1 MPSLAAKEVRCKN
14 GCIKKHLARVCRCR
28 PKCVS
33 RKKSSKPTGAVFL
46 NSGQAVELL
55 HKNPHRYDEL
65 VSGGLLGG
73 LNTYAYVGGNPISF
87 TDPEG
92 LAPPPRPTG
101 PIPNSNQMNL
111 PGVPLPTGYQPMPR
125 LDPGNSAVSNFGGR
139 SEVGANGADTLGA
152 LTGGG
157 EAIRSPSVS
166 NAIENLINPQR
177 SLRGDYWIP
186 ELYPKPSGALCLPS
200 PALSCEAAPRCYPSA
215 SQR

>member
-73 LNTYAYVGGNPISF
+73 INTYAYVGGNPISYS
-87 TDPEG
+87 DPEG
-92 LAPPPRPTG
+92 LQKAPG
-101 PIPNSNQMNL
+101 S
-111 PGVPLPTGYQPMPR
+111 TGYARPNNALESAGFHDPQGDFVCEQWDCPSDPNACKPGDSKRPSDFMPAATASTSPPSGCR
-125 LDPGNSAVSNFGGR
+125 FSK
-139 SEVGANGADTLGA
+139 LGYRKNYS
-152 LTGGG
+152 T
-157 EAIRSPSVS
+157 P
-166 NAIENLINPQR
+166 
-177 SLRGDYWIP
+177 P
-186 ELYPKPSGALCLPS
+186 ELDGRDIADFKNDWRQNNGFGDRIMRSTERLPYWHIIGRGS
-200 PALSCEAAPRCYPSA
+200 R
-215 SQR
+215 